1 MVRGDDGE
9 DQKIGDVLIS
19 SREDARARNHPGV
32 EASQMKTG
40 QMPALLAPQSLL
52 PCCLGSLGTICFFTF
67 SRLWKWVSDEF
78 LSQARLTTD
87 DVPQPWCFS

>member
-1 MVRGDDGE
+1 MVRGGVGE

-52 PCCLGSLGTICFFTF
+52 PCCLGSLGDH
-67 SRLWKWVSDEF
+67 LF
-78 LSQARLTTD
+78 LHFLQIVEMGLG
-87 DVPQPWCFS
+87 